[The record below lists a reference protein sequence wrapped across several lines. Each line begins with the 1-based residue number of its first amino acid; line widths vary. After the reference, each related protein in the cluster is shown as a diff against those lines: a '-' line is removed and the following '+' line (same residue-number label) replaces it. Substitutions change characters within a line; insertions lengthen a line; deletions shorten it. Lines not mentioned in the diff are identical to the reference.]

1 MSKKFAELEVNKSFK
16 FAQPAGGKE
25 EGVFKKI
32 EEINKKGKTVN
43 AKNPLKDKFLTVELC
58 IFAQSF
64 FIQIYLTAV
73 SYPVNRRFFSDV
85 PRKTK

>member
-43 AKNPLKDKFLTVELC
+43 AKNPLKNKFLTVEADREVVEL
-58 IFAQSF
+58 
-64 FIQIYLTAV
+64 
-73 SYPVNRRFFSDV
+73 
-85 PRKTK
+85 

>member
-32 EEINKKGKTVN
+32 EETNRKGKTVN
-43 AKNPLKDKFLTVELC
+43 AKNPLKEKFIAVDAGREVVEL
-58 IFAQSF
+58 
-64 FIQIYLTAV
+64 
-73 SYPVNRRFFSDV
+73 
-85 PRKTK
+85 

>member
-32 EEINKKGKTVN
+32 EEINKKGKT
-43 AKNPLKDKFLTVELC
+43 AGRYRPYC
-58 IFAQSF
+58 FALF
-64 FIQIYLTAV
+64 YLNHI
-73 SYPVNRRFFSDV
+73 NRN
-85 PRKTK
+85 